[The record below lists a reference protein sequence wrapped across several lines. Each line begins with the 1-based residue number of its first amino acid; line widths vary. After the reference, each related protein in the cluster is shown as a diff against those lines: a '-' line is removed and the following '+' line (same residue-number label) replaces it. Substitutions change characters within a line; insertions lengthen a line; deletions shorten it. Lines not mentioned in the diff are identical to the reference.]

1 MIHKGKRMDKFVI
14 TIAREYCS
22 GGQKIGTRLAEE
34 LGVNCYNSEM
44 FRLVSK
50 NENMRDD
57 VVSHDD
63 RIKDTSL
70 FDVAKEIYSDPLP
83 TRDVKDVLT
92 DKIEDED
99 VVLIKNLYDYQSE
112 IIVEL
117 AKRESCIIVG
127 RCANYILKDNPNA
140 INVFIHAPIGFKL
153 KRAQSRHYMPENE
166 LRNYLAKVDE
176 RKADYYFK
184 YTGCDWTDIKNYD
197 ISLDTS
203 KYGISGCVELIKK
216 FLELKQKLD

>member
-1 MIHKGKRMDKFVI
+1 MERFIV

-50 NENMRDD
+50 NENMKDD
-57 VVSHDD
+57 AVAHNAM
-63 RIKDTSL
+63 IENTSL
-70 FDVAKEIYSDPLP
+70 FDVAKSVYTEPLP
-83 TRDVKDVLT
+83 TPEVDDFLT
-92 DKIEDED
+92 TKFEDD
-99 VVLIKNLYDYQSE
+99 DMVYIRNIYDYQSE
-112 IIVEL
+112 IITEL
-117 AKRESCIIVG
+117 AHRESCIIVG

-140 INVFIHAPIGFKL
+140 IHVFVHAPIGFKL
-153 KRAQSRHYMPENE
+153 KRASSRHYMPEME

-184 YTGCDWTDIKNYD
+184 YTGCEWTDIKNYD
-197 ISLDTS
+197 LSLDTS
-203 KYGISGCVELIKK
+203 MLGISGCVDLIKK
-216 FLELKQKLD
+216 FIEIKQGLY

>member
-1 MIHKGKRMDKFVI
+1 MEKFVI

-50 NENMRDD
+50 NENMKYDA
-57 VVSHDD
+57 VAHDD

-70 FDVAKEIYSDPLP
+70 FDVAKAIYTDPLP
-83 TRDVKDVLT
+83 SPEVDDVLT
-92 DKIEDED
+92 TKIADD
-99 VVLIKNLYDYQSE
+99 DMVYIKNIYDYQSE
-112 IIVEL
+112 IITEL
-117 AKRESCIIVG
+117 AHRESCIIVG

-140 INVFIHAPIGFKL
+140 INVFVHAPIGFKM
-153 KRAQSRHYMPENE
+153 KRAASRHYMPENE

-184 YTGCDWTDIKNYD
+184 YTGCEWTDIKNYD
-197 ISLDTS
+197 LSLDTS
-203 KYGISGCVELIKK
+203 KLGISGCVDMIKK
-216 FLELKQKLD
+216 FLEIKLNK

>member
-1 MIHKGKRMDKFVI
+1 MKKFVV

-34 LGVNCYNSEM
+34 LGINCYNSEM
-44 FRLVSK
+44 LRLVSK

-57 VVSHDD
+57 MVAHDD
-63 RIKDTSL
+63 RIKDTAL

-83 TRDVKDVLT
+83 TREVNDILV
-92 DKIEDED
+92 DKIQDED

-112 IIVEL
+112 IIMEL

-127 RCANYILKDNPNA
+127 RCANYIMKDNPNS
-140 INVFIHAPIGFKL
+140 INVFVHAPIGFKM
-153 KRAQSRHYMPENE
+153 KRASSRHYMPENE
-166 LRNYLAKVDE
+166 LRNYMAKVDE

-184 YTGCDWTDIKNYD
+184 YTGCEWTDVKNYD
-197 ISLDTS
+197 LSLDTS
-203 KYGISGCVELIKK
+203 KLGISGCVELIEKYIK
-216 FLELKQKLD
+216 IKLGD

>member
-1 MIHKGKRMDKFVI
+1 MEKFVI

-50 NENMRDD
+50 NENMKDD
-57 VVSHDD
+57 AVAHDD

-70 FDVAKEIYSDPLP
+70 FDVAKAIYTDPLP
-83 TRDVKDVLT
+83 SPEVDDVLT
-92 DKIEDED
+92 TKIADD
-99 VVLIKNLYDYQSE
+99 DMVYIKNIYDYQSE
-112 IIVEL
+112 IITEL
-117 AKRESCIIVG
+117 AHRESCIIVG

-140 INVFIHAPIGFKL
+140 INIFVHAPIGFKM
-153 KRAQSRHYMPENE
+153 KRAASRHYMPENE

-184 YTGCDWTDIKNYD
+184 YTGCEWTDIKNYD
-197 ISLDTS
+197 LSLDTS
-203 KYGISGCVELIKK
+203 KLGISGCVDMIKK
-216 FLELKQKLD
+216 FLEIKLNK

>member
-1 MIHKGKRMDKFVI
+1 MKNFVV

-34 LGVNCYNSEM
+34 LGINCYNSEM
-44 FRLVSK
+44 LRLVSK

-57 VVSHDD
+57 MVAHDD
-63 RIKDTSL
+63 RIKDTAL

-83 TRDVKDVLT
+83 TREVNDILV
-92 DKIEDED
+92 DKIQDED

-112 IIVEL
+112 IIMEL

-127 RCANYILKDNPNA
+127 RCANYIMKDNPNS
-140 INVFIHAPIGFKL
+140 INVFVHAPIGFKM
-153 KRAQSRHYMPENE
+153 KRASSRHYMPENE
-166 LRNYLAKVDE
+166 LRNYMAKVDE

-184 YTGCDWTDIKNYD
+184 YTGCEWTDVKNYD
-197 ISLDTS
+197 LSLDTS
-203 KYGISGCVELIKK
+203 KLGISGCVELIEKYIK
-216 FLELKQKLD
+216 IKLGD

>member
-1 MIHKGKRMDKFVI
+1 MEKFVV

-50 NENMRDD
+50 NENMKDD
-57 VVSHDD
+57 AVAHDD

-83 TRDVKDVLT
+83 SPEVDDVLT
-92 DKIEDED
+92 TKIADD
-99 VVLIKNLYDYQSE
+99 DMVYIRNIYDYQSE
-112 IIVEL
+112 IITEL
-117 AKRESCIIVG
+117 AHRESCIIVG

-140 INVFIHAPIGFKL
+140 INVFVHAPIGFKM
-153 KRAQSRHYMPENE
+153 KRAASRHYMPENE

-184 YTGCDWTDIKNYD
+184 YTGCEWTDIKNYD
-197 ISLDTS
+197 LSLDTS
-203 KYGISGCVELIKK
+203 KLGISGCVDMIKK
-216 FLELKQKLD
+216 FLEIKLNK

>member
-1 MIHKGKRMDKFVI
+1 MDKFVI

-22 GGQKIGTRLAEE
+22 GGQKIGKRLAEE

-44 FRLVSK
+44 FRLVSN

-70 FDVAKEIYSDPLP
+70 YDVARDIYSDPLP
-83 TRDVKDVLT
+83 DPEVKDVLT
-92 DKIEDED
+92 RKFDDEELK
-99 VVLIKNLYDYQSE
+99 LINDLYDYQSE
-112 IIVEL
+112 IITEL
-117 AKRESCIIVG
+117 AKRESCVIVG
-127 RCANYILKDNPNA
+127 RCANYILKDNPSA
-140 INVFIHAPIGFKL
+140 VHVFVHAPIGFKL
-153 KRAQSRHYMPENE
+153 KRAESRHYMPENE

-184 YTGCDWTDIKNYD
+184 YTGCEWTDIKNYD
-197 ISLDTS
+197 LSLDTS
-203 KYGISGCVELIKK
+203 VYGIRGCVDIIKK
-216 FLELKQKLD
+216 FLEIKMGDTNL

>member
-1 MIHKGKRMDKFVI
+1 MEKFVI

-50 NENMRDD
+50 NENMKDD
-57 VVSHDD
+57 AVAHDD

-70 FDVAKEIYSDPLP
+70 FDVAKAIYTDPLP
-83 TRDVKDVLT
+83 SPEVDDVLT
-92 DKIEDED
+92 TKIADD
-99 VVLIKNLYDYQSE
+99 DMVYIRNIYDYQSE
-112 IIVEL
+112 IITEL
-117 AKRESCIIVG
+117 AHRESCIIVG

-140 INVFIHAPIGFKL
+140 INVFVHAPIGFKM
-153 KRAQSRHYMPENE
+153 KRAASRHYMPENE

-184 YTGCDWTDIKNYD
+184 YTGCEWTDIKNYD
-197 ISLDTS
+197 LSLDTS
-203 KYGISGCVELIKK
+203 KLGISGCVDMIKK
-216 FLELKQKLD
+216 FLEIKLNK

>member
-1 MIHKGKRMDKFVI
+1 MEKFVV

-50 NENMRDD
+50 NENMKDD
-57 VVSHDD
+57 AVAHDD

-83 TRDVKDVLT
+83 SPEVDDVLT
-92 DKIEDED
+92 TKIADD
-99 VVLIKNLYDYQSE
+99 DMVYIRNIYDYQSE
-112 IIVEL
+112 IITEL
-117 AKRESCIIVG
+117 AHRESCIIVG

-140 INVFIHAPIGFKL
+140 INVFVHAPIGFKM
-153 KRAQSRHYMPENE
+153 KRATSRHYMPENE

-184 YTGCDWTDIKNYD
+184 YTGCEWTDIKNYD
-197 ISLDTS
+197 LSLDTS
-203 KYGISGCVELIKK
+203 KLGISGCVDMIKK
-216 FLELKQKLD
+216 FLEIKLNK

>member
-1 MIHKGKRMDKFVI
+1 MRMKNFVV

-34 LGVNCYNSEM
+34 LGINCYNSEM
-44 FRLVSK
+44 LRLVSK

-57 VVSHDD
+57 MVAHDD
-63 RIKDTSL
+63 RIKDTAL

-83 TRDVKDVLT
+83 TREVNDILV
-92 DKIEDED
+92 DKIQDED

-112 IIVEL
+112 IIMEL

-127 RCANYILKDNPNA
+127 RCANYIMKDNPNS
-140 INVFIHAPIGFKL
+140 INVFVHAPIGFKM
-153 KRAQSRHYMPENE
+153 KRASSRHYMPENE
-166 LRNYLAKVDE
+166 LRNYMAKVDE

-184 YTGCDWTDIKNYD
+184 YTGCEWTDVKNYD
-197 ISLDTS
+197 LSLDTS
-203 KYGISGCVELIKK
+203 KLGISGCVELIEKYIK
-216 FLELKQKLD
+216 IKLGD

>member
-1 MIHKGKRMDKFVI
+1 MEKFVI

-50 NENMRDD
+50 NENMKDD
-57 VVSHDD
+57 AVAHDD

-70 FDVAKEIYSDPLP
+70 FDVAKAIYTDPLP
-83 TRDVKDVLT
+83 SPEVDDVLT
-92 DKIEDED
+92 TKIADD
-99 VVLIKNLYDYQSE
+99 DMVYIKNIYDYQSE
-112 IIVEL
+112 IITEL
-117 AKRESCIIVG
+117 AHRESCIIVG

-140 INVFIHAPIGFKL
+140 INVFVHAPIGFKM
-153 KRAQSRHYMPENE
+153 KRAASRHYMPENE

-184 YTGCDWTDIKNYD
+184 YTGCEWTDIKNYD
-197 ISLDTS
+197 LSLDTS
-203 KYGISGCVELIKK
+203 KLGISGCVDMIKK
-216 FLELKQKLD
+216 FLEIKLNK

>member
-1 MIHKGKRMDKFVI
+1 MEKFVI

-50 NENMRDD
+50 NENMKDD
-57 VVSHDD
+57 AVAHDD

-70 FDVAKEIYSDPLP
+70 FDVAKAIYTDPLP
-83 TRDVKDVLT
+83 SPEVDDVLT
-92 DKIEDED
+92 TKIADD
-99 VVLIKNLYDYQSE
+99 DMVYIKNIYDYQSE
-112 IIVEL
+112 IISEL
-117 AKRESCIIVG
+117 AHRESCIIVG

-140 INVFIHAPIGFKL
+140 INVFVHAPIGFKM
-153 KRAQSRHYMPENE
+153 KRAASRHYMPENE

-184 YTGCDWTDIKNYD
+184 YTGCEWTDIKNYD
-197 ISLDTS
+197 LSLDTS
-203 KYGISGCVELIKK
+203 KLGISGCVDMIKK
-216 FLELKQKLD
+216 FLEIKLNK